1 MILYATKQT
10 IERLRLP
17 LYDGRQTSKN
27 PFSNEIYTVQNGDP
41 LVEWGMKLFYFNRK
55 KCIQVMNFSSKFALL
70 IYDLRVEDAHSIPI
84 IVAQYLIELY
94 RDDLR
99 MLTALRQYFIDY
111 APHIFMGL
119 TNRSIISSLNR
130 NQSDFAWDGQI
141 FYDYIQDGVLQTIEI
156 NHRLNF
162 GWFTSQKIN
171 GKTDYVLP
179 GERFR
184 TLILERYDNQQ
195 PHGYA

>member
-10 IERLRLP
+10 TERLRLP

-111 APHIFMGL
+111 TPHIFMGL